1 MESKAASA
9 PWGRGFAGIRDA
21 VGHILPT
28 PGSASPLQDG
38 ALPSAPAHPSGNF
51 PPLG

>member
-28 PGSASPLQDG
+28 PGFHF
-38 ALPSAPAHPSGNF
+38 ALAGWCVTFSSCSSQW
-51 PPLG
+51 